1 MTYLKKKHII
11 FAVKDRRILI
21 YRVKIRKAVF
31 PAAGFGT
38 RFLPATK
45 AIPKEMLPLIDKP
58 LIQYSVEEAKNSG
71 LEEVIIVTGMGK
83 TAIEDHF
90 DVSFELEILLKEKNK
105 TDILKMVEEVSNLI
119 HFSYTRQKKPLGL
132 GHAIHCAKNLVGDE
146 PFAVFLSDDVIDA
159 KVPVMKQMVEVFKRY
174 PYTILAVQRVPK
186 SQAHHYGIIEA
197 REIEPRVYKVIDMV
211 EKPHPQD
218 APSNLAIIGRY
229 ILTPDVFGVMED
241 TKPGKGGE
249 IQLTDGLKLL
259 SKRQPVYAY
268 EFEGDRYDAGD
279 KLGFL
284 KANVCFALKD
294 SNIKKEFRS
303 FLKGLKL

>member
-1 MTYLKKKHII
+1 M
-11 FAVKDRRILI
+11 D
-21 YRVKIRKAVF
+21 IRKAVF

-38 RFLPATK
+38 RFLPVTK
-45 AIPKEMLPLIDKP
+45 AIPKEMLPLLDKP
-58 LIQYSVEEAKNSG
+58 LIQYSVEEAKESG

-132 GHAIHCAKNLVGDE
+132 GHAIYCAKNLVGKE
-146 PFAVFLSDDVIDA
+146 PFAVFLSDDVINA
-159 KVPVMKQMVEVFKRY
+159 KIPVMKQMIKVFRQY
-174 PYTILAVQRVPK
+174 PSTILAVQRVPRK
-186 SQAHHYGIIEA
+186 EVHHYGIIDA
-197 REIEPRVYKVIDMV
+197 KKIGPRVYKVIDMV
-211 EKPHPQD
+211 EKPHPKN

-229 ILTPDVFGVMED
+229 ILTPEIFYALEE
-241 TKPGKGGE
+241 TRPGKGGE
-249 IQLTDGLKLL
+249 IQLTDGLRKL
-259 SKRQPVYAY
+259 SKKQPIYAY

-284 KANVCFALKD
+284 MANVSFALNRGD
-294 SNIKKEFRS
+294 LKKEFRR
-303 FLKGLKL
+303 FLKGLDI